1 MKNTFGTS
9 LTVTLFGESHG
20 EAIGA
25 VLDGLSPGIT
35 VDCDY
40 INSKLA
46 LRRASSEISTAR
58 REGDVPSVY
67 ADPTLA
73 NEVLGWKATRDL
85 DDTLR
90 AAWKWQQSLA

>member
-1 MKNTFGTS
+1 MNGVPVPHRF
-9 LTVTLFGESHG
+9 
-20 EAIGA
+20 
-25 VLDGLSPGIT
+25 
-35 VDCDY
+35 
-40 INSKLA
+40 
-46 LRRASSEISTAR
+46 TAR